1 MLSALS
7 NSSVPRRQLGREL
20 RRLREQLARLPQTTA
35 ARELEWS
42 ATKLF
47 RMERGE
53 VPMRT
58 EDIVLLCELYG
69 ADPKITEALAALAPK
84 TREKGW
90 WHDYASIPSWFELYI
105 GLEEAA
111 SALRQ
116 YHTAFVPGVL
126 QTREYATAV
135 FSMNQVEVP
144 VEEIERR
151 VEVRM
156 RRARL
161 LTRMEPYL
169 PRFDIVLDESI
180 LRRPIGSPEI
190 MATQLRRLA
199 QAGELPN
206 VSIRV
211 LPFSAGMHAG
221 LMAHGSFIVLDFAE
235 RYEPTTVYVEG
246 LTGALFLDRPDE
258 RDSYA
263 WSFADI
269 GELAMDEQSSRDLF
283 WRTAK
288 EYDGDRL

>member
-1 MLSALS
+1 M
-7 NSSVPRRQLGREL
+7 RE
-20 RRLREQLARLPQTTA
+20 RLARVPQTTA

-42 ATKLF
+42 ATKLL

-53 VPMRT
+53 
-58 EDIVLLCELYG
+58 
-69 ADPKITEALAALAPK
+69 
-84 TREKGW
+84 GW

-116 YHTAFVPGVL
+116 YHTCFVPGVL

-135 FSMNQVEVP
+135 FSMNQDEVP
-144 VEEIERR
+144 AEEVERR

-161 LTRMEPYL
+161 LTRLEPYL
-169 PRFDIVLDESI
+169 PRFDILLDEAI
-180 LRRPIGSPEI
+180 LRRPIGGAQI
-190 MATQLRRLA
+190 MAGQLRRLA
-199 QAGELPN
+199 QASELPN

-211 LPFSAGMHAG
+211 LPFSAGLHAG
-221 LMAHGSFIVLDFAE
+221 LMAHGSFIVLDFPE
-235 RYEPTTVYVEG
+235 KYEPTTVYVEG

-263 WSFADI
+263 WSFSGVGD
-269 GELAMDEQSSRDLF
+269 LAMDEQRSRDLL
-283 WRTAK
+283 WRTAR

>member
-1 MLSALS
+1 MPAALL

-20 RRLREQLARLPQTTA
+20 RRLRERLAGVPQTTA

-42 ATKLF
+42 ATKLL

-53 VPMRT
+53 VPIRA
-58 EDIVLLCELYG
+58 EDVVLLCELYG
-69 ADPKITEALAALAPK
+69 ADLKTIEALAALAPK
-84 TREKGW
+84 TKEKGW

-116 YHTAFVPGVL
+116 YHTGFVPGVL

-135 FSMNQVEVP
+135 FSMNQHEVP
-144 VEEIERR
+144 AEEIERR

-161 LTRMEPYL
+161 LTRLEPYL
-169 PRFDIVLDESI
+169 PRFDIVLDEAI
-180 LRRPIGSPEI
+180 LRRPIGNAQI
-190 MATQLRRLA
+190 MANQLRRLA

-211 LPFSAGMHAG
+211 LPFNAGLHAG
-221 LMAHGSFIVLDFAE
+221 LMAHGSFIVLDFQE
-235 RYEPTTVYVEG
+235 KYEPTTVYVEG

-263 WSFADI
+263 WSFSGMGD
-269 GELAMDEQSSRDLF
+269 LAMDEQRSRDLL
-283 WRTAK
+283 WQTAR